1 MKTITFGPTARL
13 LSCVTATAFLA
24 SCVPPPGGS
33 CFLGQPVTIPASDST
48 PPTLVVDFHLAD
60 GSLVTVQSGGQA
72 PADIIS
78 PDGTVTINAVA
89 RDAEG
94 VRDVQLWIA
103 ARKCTSDAA
112 TGTTSCSG
120 PGLLGAPTASN
131 RDGGAPGATGCTE
144 RLTSQSVQVVHT
156 QVRDDSYEVSVRGEN
171 FGGQT
176 VQIGLIR
183 LRAN

>member
-1 MKTITFGPTARL
+1 M
-13 LSCVTATAFLA
+13 
-24 SCVPPPGGS
+24 PPSGGS
-33 CFLGQPVTIPASDST
+33 CLLGQPVTIPASDST
-48 PPTLVVDFHLAD
+48 PSTLVVDFHLAD

-72 PADIIS
+72 PANIIS

-120 PGLLGAPTASN
+120 PGLLGAPTAAN
-131 RDGGAPGATGCTE
+131 REGGAPGATGCTE

-156 QVRDDSYEVSVRGEN
+156 QARDDSYEVSVRGEN

>member
-1 MKTITFGPTARL
+1 MKTIPFGPTPRL
-13 LSCVTATAFLA
+13 LSCVTATALLA
-24 SCVPPPGGS
+24 SCVPGPGGS
-33 CFLGQPVTIPASDST
+33 CFLGQQVTIPTSDST
-48 PPTLVVDFHLAD
+48 DPTLAVDFHLAD
-60 GSLVTVQSGGQA
+60 GSLVTVQSGGQV

-103 ARKCTSDAA
+103 ARKCTSDPA
-112 TGTTSCSG
+112 TGATTCSG
-120 PGLLGAPTASN
+120 PGLLGAPTTSN
-131 RDGGAPGATGCTE
+131 RDGGAPGARGCTE

-156 QVRDDSYEVSVRGEN
+156 QVRDDSYEVTVRAES
-171 FGGQT
+171 FGSGT